1 MSFCEGRSTP
11 AICLIC
17 SKRAAITFD
26 ALRMFEAALPLLH
39 ASIRGRENDKIMM
52 SIDKNNNKSNENTNE
67 NKKNYD
73 RFNKVDQ
80 DNIDIE
86 IKNKNK
92 IYLSLVARDP
102 FSSLS
107 ENIYT

>member
-1 MSFCEGRSTP
+1 MRS
-11 AICLIC
+11 A
-17 SKRAAITFD
+17 SKVIA
-26 ALRMFEAALPLLH
+26 AALPLLH

-52 SIDKNNNKSNENTNE
+52 SIDKNNNQSNE

-80 DNIDIE
+80 NNIDIE